1 MTMKIQVFMI
11 HSVRFTAVLDTNVI
25 YPVILRD
32 LLFWFAH
39 YDMYTPKWS
48 NHIFDEWKSVME
60 RKDVTSEEAEKRV
73 QRANQAFPDA
83 LVQNYQPLL
92 ANLSLPDMK
101 DCHVLAAAIKSNA
114 QLIVTNNIKDFPEE
128 ILKDFDIKAKT
139 ADDFL
144 TDLIDLN
151 GETAIA
157 AFKEMVLYKRNPA
170 MDEYAVLASLEKIGL
185 TNTSHYLHALL

>member
-1 MTMKIQVFMI
+1 MKIQVYMI

-25 YPVILRD
+25 YPVIIRD

-48 NHIFDEWKSVME
+48 HHIFDEWRSVME
-60 RKDVTSEEAEKRV
+60 RKGVPMDEAEKRV
-73 QRANQAFPDA
+73 QMANQAFPDA
-83 LVQNYQPLL
+83 LVRNYETLL
-92 ANLSLPDMK
+92 ENLSLPDMK

-114 QLIVTNNIKDFPEE
+114 QLIVTNNIKDFPEVIIKE
-128 ILKDFDIKAKT
+128 FDIKART

-151 GETAIA
+151 GETAVE
-157 AFKEMVLYKRNPA
+157 AFKEMVLHKRNPA
-170 MDEYAVLASLEKIGL
+170 MDEYAVLAKLKEIGL
-185 TNTSHYLHALL
+185 TDTSNYLHALL